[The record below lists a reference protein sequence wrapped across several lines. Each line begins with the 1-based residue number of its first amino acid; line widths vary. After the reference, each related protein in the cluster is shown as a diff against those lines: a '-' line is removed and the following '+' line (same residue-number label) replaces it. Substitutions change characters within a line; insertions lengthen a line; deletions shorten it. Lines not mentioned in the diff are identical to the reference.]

1 MSQEFESRVNELVVA
16 RNLPYNE
23 AAEIV
28 TRELAEEGVEET
40 QKKKDTNSEPSG
52 GKFSSIEQPSLPL
65 TAWQVN
71 QISENPEFEE
81 DIINTSRTAADQSE
95 VDSLNAEYQARVDK
109 YNSEFNTEATK
120 LIDVLSETQDEGY
133 DDIYSRFQEETGVS
147 LNEDQIKEITA
158 LATERKDSKIALD
171 SAYKKAQEDSSST
184 GRFDPLQ
191 GFYRELGYDEEEIED
206 IEVEWNG
213 ARTRNEAIS
222 SAFEFSPNVESFT
235 EDISALNLDP
245 EREQAFVASYT
256 KAFNQAG
263 EAIYESSINAPSKL
277 SRKARALEK
286 QARKIERSLGKDNLS
301 LYKQGEILGKEATK
315 KGQEYDRL
323 MFEASQLK
331 NISEQSRSENRKVRD
346 FSKAHP
352 VAVRSAFSLIA
363 SAERQ
368 FLEGASEEVLS
379 GFYNGNLTFEE
390 AIATQFNRDYYE
402 SQDSAVLYPSGVYF
416 EGEDR
421 MAFVPEVT
429 PLSGVTDAPVFGDP
443 YMSVDPLT
451 GREVASGKRNLT
463 NEEIEAV
470 NKKKE
475 EYLKEEFQK
484 LSEGMTDEE
493 KAEFEEIIRDR
504 SGIAMS
510 LRGDENFGGTG
521 LEFTGH
527 LDFIGGL
534 ADLPGI
540 IASAPVHLGAHI
552 DYQVAM
558 SMAKTEEERNEIEE
572 NNRSIHD
579 RIESDFDAGGKEW
592 AENLSA
598 FDVSGKGA
606 MESLFNGDI
615 YGGLIKATNSIGEM
629 APDTVAAMGLSMI
642 TGGTGVGL
650 LFYTNSM
657 VRTFNSVR
665 DEEWYKNSSGME
677 RALFLNGMSILEAA
691 TEKVATAA
699 QLRLLTAN
707 TTRGLGE
714 TTRSLAKRKITNFFG
729 DAGIDTG
736 MELVNTIGQ
745 ASIEYKAGGKT
756 DFEGFG
762 YELGDVALASFGL
775 SGSTSLV
782 GAAKNK
788 ISASLSS
795 SADINNMGA
804 TRFFRTEMESIISS
818 TEANSKE
825 REVALNALTEEMGV
839 IGALQ
844 LDSFEFHQFI
854 GDQNAADGIELLDN
868 SLELVS
874 ITKQIEASTS
884 NKEKEALRLQA
895 EKIVADRTKIEGKYI
910 NLFAAQ
916 EGIMEGAQVSNRL
929 ETLNERASMFEAYA
943 KKLEGQ
949 DNPIQADSM
958 RKRAERVRNSAESL
972 EVQMELN
979 EKVSSGDVLS
989 SEGRNASNITDKII
1003 EMEAAQVVVD
1013 AEIASMLEK
1022 RGYKK
1027 VEYSGSGTNQF
1038 LMVDSVYPVTLVNP
1052 QATSFKEA
1060 ASEIELNKIV
1070 DKGVVNEETEAAL
1083 VSELAN
1089 MTRRGANETDLFKK
1103 ASELLSEGQAARVQ
1117 EISERRLEDI
1127 EDLTK
1132 NPEAVLTESASQSL
1146 DVLSKAFSQ
1155 TNSIVLSDLALTRR
1169 LLQDQSLTESQKK
1182 KIKEDYLSGLQG
1194 VNAFYDKNSGEVFL
1208 TERATSKDVVEEY
1221 AHSYIH
1227 KKLQGVDNV
1236 GKQLRS
1242 DLNEI
1247 MESDQVLVDAVNE
1260 KMRYYR
1266 EEFGA
1271 SDRTLAEEKYV
1282 EIIAAYVANE
1292 KSLKASTIDRMTQFF
1307 VKLFPSF
1314 TESGGSSRA
1323 VLDKL
1328 SKSLRDGNSQD
1339 ISAQFDEL
1347 FGLDPSEQSK
1357 VDEAQQVP
1365 VSDQT
1370 AYSANRRPTFLDNK
1384 KVTYYKSYDSSYDST
1399 TRLYG
1404 APQSYTFNDYFHF
1417 ANWYRKMTGNGAYTR
1432 IGQMTYVDESGNTK
1446 NLRPPKALVDR
1457 NTGAPVVMQPAMKSM
1472 YQTSLERKKAE
1483 ANEKNER
1490 RLSAIKAVQLAK
1502 EQLWEVMRRTDPG
1515 IGGGNANLIIDSLMS
1530 DFTPEGVN
1538 SETKTNR
1545 FGDPIKEN
1553 VKGSPEYHEALLD
1566 RVNDYVQEN
1575 YAGESILYSAAFR
1588 RSLSEA
1594 SDMKPAQKR
1603 KLLEDGL
1610 RRTKDLLD
1618 PETLAQINLYMDQ
1631 AGEGKIGSGVPAHL
1645 MQQMYFAML
1654 IQETQMEL
1662 ILNGNDLT
1670 KNKEDMSLMSEVVA
1684 KELMFVNDFLNKNPR
1699 NFYKNFYKQVSSTKN
1714 KDGSY
1719 SDPLAIQTV
1728 GKSQDSDGNFTVDN
1742 PRKLELAR
1750 KHKDLLIAIVAVT
1763 SNGNRAVPNL
1773 SESLRIY
1780 SAVLEDLLQTPGK
1793 NPSKVNFART
1803 KLLIESMTAQG
1814 LKASQFNGQRSA
1826 LPIAVGLKN
1835 LLNIDGTS
1843 NGLPHYR
1850 FEAPT
1855 VFKRNALKK
1864 TGDNRINIQ
1873 DSLGNWSKIGAFMGN
1888 LYQNDSVVTQDR
1900 HLVNY
1905 LDSRYRPSEVVSFQ
1919 VGDVLSVL
1927 REFEYGRID
1936 AVQKEWM
1943 IRTADG
1949 STVYDLKRV
1958 AKWVKDN
1965 MGSKSTRPDGTV
1977 VCTGDN
1983 LKKELRYLY
1992 DNRMTQ
1998 KGSAGNLF
2006 DSNIEVVDSI
2016 VEQLRKKPGYKS
2028 VTRSEV
2034 MQMIFAANHVL
2045 PQAVGVANRIYD
2057 DFSQETFE
2065 KAIEKLESSA
2075 VQQGTP
2081 AEMLSR
2087 FTKIPEIENDFKGK
2101 PDSEKLQAYIDRADL
2116 SEGMGQFMK
2125 GENTEAVM
2133 FSAKKTFNLSAHPQS
2148 RSYNLPGIFKGR
2160 SVKSMQNVKFGTGK
2174 IDISKLLE
2182 GRASEVNV
2190 KGKVSENKPSDQ
2202 FDEFVEGVVFMRHP
2216 LHGDSFVDSYGNIIK
2231 SAEQVYMSGDVIIAS
2246 GKVRYAGNSIERGKK
2261 SENIVIENPEHFRA
2275 FNNFM
2280 SIMKQRNQSLANEPQ
2295 EMFEMAYKSLTAK
2308 DRARFAN
2315 LTIDEHGNVI
2325 KGRRLRGTS
2334 KRLANS
2340 SEFGRFKNEIVSNPE
2355 NYIDRQ
2361 SIANEKKNLEDLS
2374 AQELVS
2380 LMRGDALDNLATRN
2394 DDVGVL
2400 AGIELINRMQETGND
2415 IGIAGVLD
2423 RLSAVGTTAGR
2434 ILRHMAELKT
2444 SSPQGMASVIIKK
2457 AEAQGKILSEE
2468 QKNKILEATK
2478 TYMAAYKKAQDLLER
2493 GIAGEDVEAEFKK
2506 AKKDL
2511 NETQSKL
2518 DTLANMYTEKTWSE
2532 IGTQLV
2538 QGNLLTMMSQSRNVV
2553 YNLANVIP
2561 KTVIDIMS
2569 MPTSKAFE
2577 LMGLHKE
2584 KRKLSLAGYLYALR
2598 KFGAGS
2604 VEAMEQ
2610 VITGREEDMSEW
2622 RMSRGFMPIRSL
2634 MAAMSSDL
2642 PEGVTLRNEVNQR
2655 AKLLVQGTFGIPA
2668 EAMFRL
2674 LSLGDV
2680 PFRRFAEGLELYS
2693 LAKAKGLEGDAL
2705 AQFLKFPDK
2714 DSAEQGAT
2722 EGRKLTFQEPMG
2734 LARGSMWIID
2744 NISKGMGEAFKNVK
2758 GFDAEGFFKYL
2769 IRLNVPYVST
2779 IANFTEETLTYAS
2792 PVVGIGKMGIQ
2803 MGNKDYTEA
2812 SKTLSKVMVG
2822 QVISTTALHLISQG
2836 LLSGS
2841 VDWEDDEKTNLMY
2854 DTFPPNSINVDGL
2867 RRMLEGGDPAPQ
2879 AGDEFRSYQ
2888 TLGVFGTIMGA
2899 YAHSTSPEAA
2909 KEMAEQPFSGNNALK
2924 KVFGFDNVSV
2934 MAYMMDQS
2942 FLQGLNGI
2950 TSVISSTK
2958 DPEDFERAF
2967 FRYAETISKAFSS
2980 MFLPNVLSGIDQS
2993 SREFMPDK
3001 RDVDLADRIKNHVRE
3016 RTFDT
3021 GGLPVKVNWKGE
3033 RIDQAPVGG
3042 NQFAYYM
3049 FDATKK
3055 REASQDETSIE
3066 ILNLYL
3072 RTGVLTK
3079 AVGTPYYASSVYR
3092 KIRKPS
3098 VRRGKAKKA
3107 YETLGVT
3114 YSFLENPE
3122 EDFNI
3127 KLTAEEVNNAL
3138 EMSNVPRYNEIKN
3151 FMQTEDYQAMTD
3163 VEKIESLDDINNRY
3177 KSLLSYNPDGSF
3189 MEHSKYIL
3197 DLMESRY
3204 LEQYGQN

>member
-28 TRELAEEGVEET
+28 TRKLAEEGVEET

-52 GKFSSIEQPSLPL
+52 GKFSSVEQPSLPL

-109 YNSEFNTEATK
+109 YNSEFNSEFNKLKNLAAKAATPQERAD
-120 LIDVLSETQDEGY
+120 L
-133 DDIYSRFQEETGVS
+133 YSQFVEETGVEIPEENFVNLESAIVDYQEKEAQLQVGYQEAFNKAVEQDDFSVASSFLEQYGFEEDEISEMEKRFRAEQDKRTVTQGQVLEAWKGSYTAEELQQNLDSVNIPQEEKDLLFEDYNKYLTELGQGAYSAIFNESFDISQKISALEDSRVEVEESDNLALAKRNYDIELNNLKAQFKRAKENEADLVNISKDIPEVKPALAFVS
-147 LNEDQIKEITA
+147 LSRSKFIESLDPSVKDKVESGELDMYEASWMTSDEYKEITEATSGTLLDKNGTPYLKQESKKEAMIEKAKDKYISIKKQEQTKREVDIINKYVPVGDDPDEKKA
-158 LATERKDSKIALD
+158 LENAIFRISGSAYDLEKIDGKVGYETPWLSDVILKGHAALVDFIPTLFRTGQQAQYGVSQYTRDLLSDSEERSILLERERELKTEAGKIFLNVNALD
-171 SAYKKAQEDSSST
+171 SARQSTTKYEAGIMDSFRKGNYEAAIAQAVGMAAESLPITLATMLVSGGLGTVAGYAFASAISAGLEYEEVFQEEWFKDLSPLERSAYIGGVGAAEGLSESIGAGVASRFLKGGSSRAIGQIRSNYLRSKIKSVASEYLTDAGSEVSVTYAQAGLELAFNDNVDLSNLTDEAFESGIVSLITTGGMQTAGTVNTVMSASTDPDVLFSGKDLQNRVNDILNSTTPGSKTRAQQIDLMLEDASVAAQIKADA
-184 GRFDPLQ
+184 F
-191 GFYRELGYDEEEIED
+191 ELHDFIRR
-206 IEVEWNG
+206 VSPT
-213 ARTRNEAIS
+213 AAEAIS
-222 SAFEFSPNVESFT
+222 DNSF
-235 EDISALNLDP
+235 
-245 EREQAFVASYT
+245 
-256 KAFNQAG
+256 
-263 EAIYESSINAPSKL
+263 
-277 SRKARALEK
+277 
-286 QARKIERSLGKDNLS
+286 
-301 LYKQGEILGKEATK
+301 
-315 KGQEYDRL
+315 
-323 MFEASQLK
+323 
-331 NISEQSRSENRKVRD
+331 
-346 FSKAHP
+346 
-352 VAVRSAFSLIA
+352 LIA
-363 SAERQ
+363 SELRVIETSTSKDEIKGARQTIEELINENKSLEMAMVKGFYSQPSMMSKESMDGLKKRAANFARQAARLKKRGNESAASSLRSKAER
-368 FLEGASEEVLS
+368 
-379 GFYNGNLTFEE
+379 
-390 AIATQFNRDYYE
+390 I
-402 SQDSAVLYPSGVYF
+402 
-416 EGEDR
+416 
-421 MAFVPEVT
+421 
-429 PLSGVTDAPVFGDP
+429 
-443 YMSVDPLT
+443 
-451 GREVASGKRNLT
+451 
-463 NEEIEAV
+463 
-470 NKKKE
+470 
-475 EYLKEEFQK
+475 
-484 LSEGMTDEE
+484 
-493 KAEFEEIIRDR
+493 
-504 SGIAMS
+504 
-510 LRGDENFGGTG
+510 
-521 LEFTGH
+521 
-527 LDFIGGL
+527 
-534 ADLPGI
+534 
-540 IASAPVHLGAHI
+540 
-552 DYQVAM
+552 
-558 SMAKTEEERNEIEE
+558 
-572 NNRSIHD
+572 
-579 RIESDFDAGGKEW
+579 
-592 AENLSA
+592 
-598 FDVSGKGA
+598 KGA
-606 MESLFNGDI
+606 
-615 YGGLIKATNSIGEM
+615 
-629 APDTVAAMGLSMI
+629 V
-642 TGGTGVGL
+642 
-650 LFYTNSM
+650 
-657 VRTFNSVR
+657 
-665 DEEWYKNSSGME
+665 
-677 RALFLNGMSILEAA
+677 
-691 TEKVATAA
+691 
-699 QLRLLTAN
+699 
-707 TTRGLGE
+707 
-714 TTRSLAKRKITNFFG
+714 
-729 DAGIDTG
+729 
-736 MELVNTIGQ
+736 
-745 ASIEYKAGGKT
+745 
-756 DFEGFG
+756 
-762 YELGDVALASFGL
+762 
-775 SGSTSLV
+775 
-782 GAAKNK
+782 
-788 ISASLSS
+788 
-795 SADINNMGA
+795 
-804 TRFFRTEMESIISS
+804 
-818 TEANSKE
+818 
-825 REVALNALTEEMGV
+825 
-839 IGALQ
+839 
-844 LDSFEFHQFI
+844 
-854 GDQNAADGIELLDN
+854 
-868 SLELVS
+868 
-874 ITKQIEASTS
+874 
-884 NKEKEALRLQA
+884 
-895 EKIVADRTKIEGKYI
+895 
-910 NLFAAQ
+910 
-916 EGIMEGAQVSNRL
+916 
-929 ETLNERASMFEAYA
+929 
-943 KKLEGQ
+943 
-949 DNPIQADSM
+949 
-958 RKRAERVRNSAESL
+958 ESL
-972 EVQMELN
+972 EIQKELD
-979 EKVSSGDVLS
+979 EGVKSGSIVSSKGKDVNVIS
-989 SEGRNASNITDKII
+989 DKIS
-1003 EMEAAQVVVD
+1003 EAGINSVVVD
-1013 AEIASMLEK
+1013 AKIASALEGK
-1022 RGYKK
+1022 GYKK

-1038 LMVDSVYPVTLVNP
+1038 LMVSSANPVALVNP
-1052 QATSFKEA
+1052 QSTSFEEA
-1060 ASEIELNKIV
+1060 QSEIALNRIV
-1070 DKGVVNEETEAAL
+1070 DSGSINEEFRPQL
-1083 VSELAN
+1083 ISELAR
-1089 MTRRGANETDLFKK
+1089 MTQRGANETDLFKK
-1103 ASELLSEGQAARVQ
+1103 ASELLSEDEKTKVT
-1117 EISERRLEDI
+1117 EISERRLEDV

-1146 DVLSKAFSQ
+1146 DVLSKAFSGTQ
-1155 TNSIVLSDLALTRR
+1155 AKAISDLELARTEIKRIQGEKGLT
-1169 LLQDQSLTESQKK
+1169 QDQKNEQIEKEKK
-1182 KIKEDYLSGLQG
+1182 EYLNGSSGK
-1194 VNAFYDKNSGEVFL
+1194 NALYVGGEILL

-1221 AHSYIH
+1221 AHAFI
-1227 KKLQGVDNV
+1227 KNKVQGVDNV
-1236 GKQLRS
+1236 AKQLRS

-1271 SDRTLAEEKYV
+1271 SDRMLAEEKYV

-1307 VKLFPSF
+1307 AKLFPSF

-1328 SKSLRDGNSQD
+1328 SKSLRDGNSQN
-1339 ISAQFDEL
+1339 ISSQFEEL
-1347 FGLDPSEQSK
+1347 FGLDPVEQSK
-1357 VDEAQQVP
+1357 VDGAQQVP

-1399 TRLYG
+1399 SRTYG

-1432 IGQMTYVDESGNTK
+1432 IGQMTYVDDSGNAKTL
-1446 NLRPPKALVDR
+1446 NPPKQLLDR
-1457 NTGAPVVMQPAMKSM
+1457 NTGVPVVMQPAMKSM
-1472 YQTSLERKKAE
+1472 YQTSLDRKNAQ

-1515 IGGGNANLIIDSLMS
+1515 IGGGNANSIIDSLMS
-1530 DFTPEGVN
+1530 EFTPEGVN

-1553 VKGSPEYHEALLD
+1553 VEGSPEYHEALLD

-1618 PETLAQINLYMDQ
+1618 PETLAQIELYMDQ

-1670 KNKEDMSLMSEVVA
+1670 KNKEDISLMSEVVA
-1684 KELMFVNDFLNKNPR
+1684 KELMFVDDFLNKNPR

-1742 PRKLELAR
+1742 PQKLEMAR
-1750 KHKDLLIAIVAVT
+1750 KHKDLLVAIVAVT

-1826 LPIAVGLKN
+1826 LPISVGLKN
-1835 LLNIDGTS
+1835 LLNIDGIS

-1850 FEAPT
+1850 FEAPST
-1855 VFKRNALKK
+1855 FKRDALKK
-1864 TGDNRINIQ
+1864 TGPNEFAIQ
-1873 DSLGNWSKIGAFMGN
+1873 TSLGSWKKIGAFMGN

-1905 LDSRYRPSEVVSFQ
+1905 IDSRYRPSEIQSFH
-1919 VGDVLSVL
+1919 VGDVLSIL
-1927 REFEYGRID
+1927 RMRGYEKINE
-1936 AVQKEWM
+1936 VQKEWM
-1943 IRTADG
+1943 VRTSDG
-1949 STVYDLKRV
+1949 STVYDLRKV
-1958 AKWVKDN
+1958 ANWMKAN
-1965 MGSKSTRPDGTV
+1965 MGAKITRSDGSV
-1977 VCTGDN
+1977 VCTGDD
-1983 LKKELRYLY
+1983 LKRDLRKFH
-1992 DNRMTQ
+1992 DNHVKQ
-1998 KGSAGNLF
+1998 KGSAGDLF
-2006 DSNIEVVDSI
+2006 ESNIEVVDSI

-2028 VTRSEV
+2028 VTRGEV

-2045 PQAVGVANRIYD
+2045 PRAVGVANRIYD
-2057 DFSQETFE
+2057 DFSQDTFE

-2087 FTKIPEIENDFKGK
+2087 FTKVPEIEADFKGRS
-2101 PDSEKLQAYIDRADL
+2101 DSEKLQAYIDKKDL
-2116 SEGMGQFMK
+2116 SEDMGQFLK

-2133 FSAKKTFNLSAHPQS
+2133 FSAKKTLNLSAHPQS
-2148 RSYNLPGIFKGR
+2148 RSYNLPGVFKGR

-2174 IDISKLLE
+2174 IDINKLLE

-2246 GKVRYAGNSIERGKK
+2246 GKVRYAGNSIEKGNK

-2280 SIMKQRNQSLANEPQ
+2280 SIMKQRNQSLANEST

-2457 AEAQGKILSEE
+2457 SEAQGKILSEE

-2714 DSAEQGAT
+2714 ASAEQGAT

-2822 QVISTTALHLISQG
+2822 QAISTTALHLISQG

-2909 KEMAEQPFSGNNALK
+2909 KEMAEQPFSGNNVLK

-2980 MFLPNVLSGIDQS
+2980 MFLPNVLSGVDQS
-2993 SREFMPDK
+2993 TREFMPDK

-3016 RTFDT
+3016 RTFNT

-3049 FDATKK
+3049 FDATKM
-3055 REASQDETSIE
+3055 REASQDDTSIE

-3107 YETLGVT
+3107 YQALGVN
-3114 YSFLENPE
+3114 YSFLESPE

-3127 KLTAEEVNNAL
+3127 KLTAEEVNKAL
-3138 EMSNVPRYNEIKN
+3138 EMSNAPRYNEIKN

>member
-40 QKKKDTNSEPSG
+40 QKKKDTNSEPSDG
-52 GKFSSIEQPSLPL
+52 RFTYIGEVEQPEISPLLP
-65 TAWQVN
+65 TASREFA
-71 QISENPEFEE
+71 ISEYKSKVE
-81 DIINTSRTAADQSE
+81 DTNLLI
-95 VDSLNAEYQARVDK
+95 
-109 YNSEFNTEATK
+109 NSEFEK
-120 LIDVLSETQDEGY
+120 LQKLALKANSQQDRKNL
-133 DDIYSRFQEETGVS
+133 YSQFLEETGVDIPEENFVNLESSIVESEERQTQFEAEYQRAFTES
-147 LNEDQIKEITA
+147 LGQNNFGSVKDVLKQYGFEEEKISEIENSFKAEQDKIEVTQGQVLEAWKSSFTAEELQQNLDSVNIPQEEKDLLFEDYNKYLTELGQGAYSAIFNESFDISQKILALEDSRVEVEKSDNLPLAKRNYDIELNNLKAQFKRAKENEADLVNISKDIPEVKPALAFVSLSRSRFIESLDPSVKDKVKSGELDMYEASWMTSDEYKEINESMPEV
-158 LATERKDSKIALD
+158 LADRYGTPLMNQDSKKEAMIEKAKDKYISIKKQEQTKREVDIINKYVPVGDDPDEKKALENAILRISGSAYDLENIDGKVGYETPWLTDAILKGGAALVDFVPTLFRTGQQAQYGVSQYARDLFSDSEERSILLERERELKTEAGKTFLNVNALD
-171 SAYKKAQEDSSST
+171 SARQSTTNYEAGIMDSFREGNYEAGIAQAVGMAAESLPITLATMLVSGGLGTVAGYGFASAISAGLEYEEVFQEEWFKGLSPLERSAYIGGVGAAEGLSESIGAGVASRFLKGGSSRAIGQIRSNYLRSRTKSVASEYLTDAGSEVGVTYAQAGLELAFNDNVDLSNLTDEAFESGIVSLITTGGMQTAGTINTVMSASTDSDVLFSGKDLQNRVNDILNTTTPGSKTRAQQIDLMLEDASVAAQIKADA
-184 GRFDPLQ
+184 F
-191 GFYRELGYDEEEIED
+191 ELHDFIRR
-206 IEVEWNG
+206 VSPT
-213 ARTRNEAIS
+213 AAEAIS
-222 SAFEFSPNVESFT
+222 DNSF
-235 EDISALNLDP
+235 
-245 EREQAFVASYT
+245 
-256 KAFNQAG
+256 
-263 EAIYESSINAPSKL
+263 
-277 SRKARALEK
+277 
-286 QARKIERSLGKDNLS
+286 
-301 LYKQGEILGKEATK
+301 
-315 KGQEYDRL
+315 
-323 MFEASQLK
+323 
-331 NISEQSRSENRKVRD
+331 
-346 FSKAHP
+346 
-352 VAVRSAFSLIA
+352 LIA
-363 SAERQ
+363 SELRVIETSTSKDEIKGARQTIEELINENKSLEMTMVEGFYSQPSMMSKDSMDGLKKRAANFARQAARLQKRGNESAASSLRSKAER
-368 FLEGASEEVLS
+368 
-379 GFYNGNLTFEE
+379 
-390 AIATQFNRDYYE
+390 I
-402 SQDSAVLYPSGVYF
+402 
-416 EGEDR
+416 
-421 MAFVPEVT
+421 
-429 PLSGVTDAPVFGDP
+429 
-443 YMSVDPLT
+443 
-451 GREVASGKRNLT
+451 
-463 NEEIEAV
+463 
-470 NKKKE
+470 
-475 EYLKEEFQK
+475 
-484 LSEGMTDEE
+484 
-493 KAEFEEIIRDR
+493 
-504 SGIAMS
+504 
-510 LRGDENFGGTG
+510 
-521 LEFTGH
+521 
-527 LDFIGGL
+527 
-534 ADLPGI
+534 
-540 IASAPVHLGAHI
+540 
-552 DYQVAM
+552 
-558 SMAKTEEERNEIEE
+558 
-572 NNRSIHD
+572 
-579 RIESDFDAGGKEW
+579 
-592 AENLSA
+592 
-598 FDVSGKGA
+598 KGA
-606 MESLFNGDI
+606 VS
-615 YGGLIKATNSIGEM
+615 
-629 APDTVAAMGLSMI
+629 
-642 TGGTGVGL
+642 
-650 LFYTNSM
+650 
-657 VRTFNSVR
+657 
-665 DEEWYKNSSGME
+665 
-677 RALFLNGMSILEAA
+677 
-691 TEKVATAA
+691 
-699 QLRLLTAN
+699 
-707 TTRGLGE
+707 
-714 TTRSLAKRKITNFFG
+714 
-729 DAGIDTG
+729 
-736 MELVNTIGQ
+736 
-745 ASIEYKAGGKT
+745 
-756 DFEGFG
+756 
-762 YELGDVALASFGL
+762 
-775 SGSTSLV
+775 
-782 GAAKNK
+782 
-788 ISASLSS
+788 
-795 SADINNMGA
+795 
-804 TRFFRTEMESIISS
+804 
-818 TEANSKE
+818 
-825 REVALNALTEEMGV
+825 
-839 IGALQ
+839 
-844 LDSFEFHQFI
+844 
-854 GDQNAADGIELLDN
+854 
-868 SLELVS
+868 SLE
-874 ITKQIEASTS
+874 
-884 NKEKEALRLQA
+884 
-895 EKIVADRTKIEGKYI
+895 
-910 NLFAAQ
+910 
-916 EGIMEGAQVSNRL
+916 
-929 ETLNERASMFEAYA
+929 
-943 KKLEGQ
+943 
-949 DNPIQADSM
+949 IQ
-958 RKRAERVRNSAESL
+958 K
-972 EVQMELN
+972 ELN
-979 EKVSSGDVLS
+979 ESVKSGAIVSSKGKDVNVIS
-989 SEGRNASNITDKII
+989 DKIT
-1003 EMEAAQVVVD
+1003 EAGINSVVVD
-1013 AEIASMLEK
+1013 AKIASSLEGK
-1022 RGYKK
+1022 GYKK

-1038 LMVDSVYPVTLVNP
+1038 LMVSSANPVALVNP
-1052 QATSFKEA
+1052 QSTSFEEA
-1060 ASEIELNKIV
+1060 QSEIALNRIV
-1070 DKGVVNEETEAAL
+1070 DSGSINEEFRPQL
-1083 VSELAN
+1083 ISELAR
-1089 MTRRGANETDLFKK
+1089 MTQRGANETDLFKK
-1103 ASELLSEGQAARVQ
+1103 ASELLSDSEKSKVA
-1117 EISERRLEDI
+1117 EISERKLEDI
-1127 EDLTK
+1127 EDKTK

-1169 LLQDQSLTESQKK
+1169 LLQDQSLTEDRKK

-1242 DLNEI
+1242 DLNGI
-1247 MESDQVLVDAVNE
+1247 MESDQILIDAVSE
-1260 KMRYYR
+1260 KMRYYK

-1271 SDRTLAEEKYV
+1271 NDRTLAEEKYV

-1292 KSLKASTIDRMTQFF
+1292 QNLKASTIERMTQFF
-1307 VKLFPSF
+1307 AKLFPSF

-1328 SKSLRDGNSQD
+1328 SKSLRDGNSQSVSD
-1339 ISAQFDEL
+1339 QFEEL
-1347 FGLDPSEQSK
+1347 FKLDPSEQAK
-1357 VDEAQQVP
+1357 VDGAQQVA
-1365 VSDQT
+1365 VSDQA

-1384 KVTYYKSYDSSYDST
+1384 KVTYQKAYDSAYDST
-1399 TRLYG
+1399 SRDYG
-1404 APQSYTFNDYFHF
+1404 RELSYTFNDYFHF

-1432 IGQMTYVDESGNTK
+1432 IGRMTYVDDSGNVKTL
-1446 NLRPPKALVDR
+1446 NPPKQLLDR
-1457 NTGAPVVMQPAMKSM
+1457 NTGVPVVMQPAMKSM
-1472 YQTSLERKKAE
+1472 YQTSIERGQAE
-1483 ANEKNER
+1483 IKERNER
-1490 RLSAIKAVQLAK
+1490 RLSAIKAEQLAK
-1502 EQLWEVMRRTDPG
+1502 EQLWEIMRRTDPG
-1515 IGGGNANLIIDSLMS
+1515 IGGGNANSIINSLMS

-1553 VKGSPEYHEALLD
+1553 VKGSPEYHEVLLD

-1618 PETLAQINLYMDQ
+1618 PETLNQINLYLDQ
-1631 AGEGKIGSGVPAHL
+1631 AGDKKIGSGVPAHL

-1684 KELMFVNDFLNKNPR
+1684 KELMFVDDFLNKNPR
-1699 NFYKNFYKQVSSTKN
+1699 NFYKNFYNQVNSTKN

-1719 SDPLAIQTV
+1719 NDPLAIQTV
-1728 GKSQDSDGNFTVDN
+1728 GKSQDSEGNFTVDN
-1742 PRKLELAR
+1742 PQKLELAR
-1750 KHKDLLIAIVAVT
+1750 KHKDLLVAIIAVT

-1780 SAVLEDLLQTPGK
+1780 SSVLEDLLQTPGK
-1793 NPSKVNFART
+1793 NPSKVDFART
-1803 KLLIESMTAQG
+1803 KLLIESITSQG

-1826 LPIAVGLKN
+1826 VPIAVGLKN
-1835 LLNIDGTS
+1835 LLNIDGIS
-1843 NGLPHYR
+1843 NGLSHYR
-1850 FEAPT
+1850 FEAPST
-1855 VFKRNALKK
+1855 FKRNALKK
-1864 TGDNRINIQ
+1864 TGDNRISIQ
-1873 DSLGNWSKIGAFMGN
+1873 DSLGNWSKVGAFMSN
-1888 LYQNDSVVTQDR
+1888 LYQDQSVITQDR

-1943 IRTADG
+1943 VTTSNG
-1949 STVYDLKRV
+1949 STTYDLKKV

-1965 MGSKSTRPDGTV
+1965 MGSKSTRSDGTV

-1992 DNRMTQ
+1992 DNHMTQ
-1998 KGSAGNLF
+1998 KGSAGKLF

-2016 VEQLRKKPGYKS
+2016 VEQLRKKRGYKS

-2045 PQAVGVANRIYD
+2045 PQAVGVSNRIYD

-2065 KAIEKLESSA
+2065 KAIEKLESSS

-2081 AEMLSR
+2081 DEMLSR

-2101 PDSEKLQAYIDRADL
+2101 SDSEKLQAYIDRADL
-2116 SEGMGQFMK
+2116 SEGMGQFIK
-2125 GENTEAVM
+2125 GENTEVVM
-2133 FSAKKTFNLSAHPQS
+2133 FSAKRTLNLSAHPQS

-2190 KGKVSENKPSDQ
+2190 KGKVSEDKPSDQ

-2280 SIMKQRNQSLANEPQ
+2280 SIMKQRNQSLANEST

-2423 RLSAVGTTAGR
+2423 RLAAVGTTAGR

-2693 LAKAKGLEGDAL
+2693 IAKGKGLEGDAL

-2714 DSAEQGAT
+2714 GSAEQGAT

-2744 NISKGMGEAFKNVK
+2744 NISRGMGEAFKNVK

-2792 PVVGIGKMGIQ
+2792 PVFGIGKMGIQ
-2803 MGNKDYTEA
+2803 MSNKDYTEA

-2822 QVISTTALHLISQG
+2822 QAISTTALHLISQG

-2980 MFLPNVLSGIDQS
+2980 MFLPNVLSGVDQS
-2993 SREFMPDK
+2993 TREFMPDK

-3016 RTFDT
+3016 RTFNT

-3049 FDATKK
+3049 FDATKM
-3055 REASQDETSIE
+3055 REASQDDTSIE

-3107 YETLGVT
+3107 YEALGVT

-3138 EMSNVPRYNEIKN
+3138 EMSNVPRYNEIKS
-3151 FMQTEDYQAMTD
+3151 FIQTEEYQAMTD
-3163 VEKIESLDDINNRY
+3163 VEKIESLDDINGRY

-3204 LEQYGQN
+3204 LEQNGQN